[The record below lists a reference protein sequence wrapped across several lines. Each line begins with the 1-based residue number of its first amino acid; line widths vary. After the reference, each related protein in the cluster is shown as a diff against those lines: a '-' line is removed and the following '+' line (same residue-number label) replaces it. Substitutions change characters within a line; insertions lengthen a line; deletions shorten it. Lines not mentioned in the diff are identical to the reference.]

1 MRKLMIGYKM
11 AVYNS
16 SEYSMYNENENVW
29 VKLAALRDAMAEHPK
44 SEWFWYLDQ
53 VFTPGI
59 SN

>member
-1 MRKLMIGYKM
+1 MIGYKM

-16 SEYSMYNENENVW
+16 SEYPMYHENENVW

-53 VFTPGI
+53 VFTPWI